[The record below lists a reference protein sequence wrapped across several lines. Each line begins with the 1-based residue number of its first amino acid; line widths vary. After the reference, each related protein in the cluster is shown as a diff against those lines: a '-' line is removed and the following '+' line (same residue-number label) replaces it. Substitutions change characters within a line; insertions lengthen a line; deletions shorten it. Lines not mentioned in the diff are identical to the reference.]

1 MKKLFLLF
9 VMLSGMM
16 MPHELLAINTEDSN
30 LTFETSDGGKT
41 ITITSTKAGALA
53 GLKFNGNHNQQLI
66 DALTASSGGKIVFVG
81 DFCEADLKFLNGQ
94 GQHNNTNY
102 CTQKIVDMSEAKFV
116 NKGSS
121 SANTYLYHFESDR
134 QNKNEGDHC
143 IVGATKYKS
152 ERYSTGRNWHEID
165 ESGIAQGQSWQTRNI
180 SADDVNSLDYSYDVY
195 LKLPTTLNYYQL
207 VVTTDANNNE
217 TSREWVLIENPT
229 ADQKSAAMEIEG
241 QYTASD
247 LQSLKQNYSP
257 NQIVKVRPD
266 NNSFKYFT
274 NEASYEFGWQSV
286 AGTNDDYQNGTT
298 NTDEW
303 YSDINEAPAPTD
315 YGQWVIAGGTEYV
328 FHNDQWVDP
337 SQVGGSGN
345 YDYTQMK
352 FDYWGS
358 NVEEIITSK
367 YAEGRMADQL
377 CNSCTNLKT
386 LTLSAGDFALAG
398 TVLGNNINSLET
410 VNIQKDVTTLS
421 PGMFNSAGT
430 SNNEQKLE
438 TVNFEDGCQIKTL
451 PTGVFRN
458 TGIKNLTIPSSVE
471 LIEAEAFHSCYNLE
485 TVTFVNTN
493 PNPLII
499 KNKAFQNSQ
508 NIKDVYVNVKF
519 SERHMICEYN
529 AFDFKGLEGQTVADS
544 EMTTLHFPEENFDY
558 YAGEWKKGMSIKQS
572 DLNAFKDG
580 LDVTYNGQEYIK
592 APTQNESQL
601 SGGYAQVDNNSDG
614 YYHPSDNSKQY
625 APANGWQQ
633 FAKTASPREIV
644 IPGNVYMTYSTATPY
659 SLPTGIVAFR
669 VTDYKEAETNAN
681 GKTIKGRLVLKQ
693 IDQVPTETGMLLIST
708 DKYLVKPNENRDGG
722 VPSKF
727 YFGDPNGTPAQYHYT
742 QGHAGDATSNY
753 LAPAVHGIEVGPVSK
768 GAPNAQT
775 GAIDVNGSPFT
786 HRNFAMNKNT
796 HQFVRVKHITMP
808 DNRAFLSLPKE
819 MFTNNN
825 ESATEGPNPW
835 NTVAGDAFETYETTE
850 YDSNGAKTT
859 MFFEYDVEKY
869 GMIWPL
875 AQNDETTGISQ
886 GISPNGSERVQ
897 EGIFTLQ
904 GVKVTKPVE
913 KGIYIVNGKKVI
925 IK

>member
-1 MKKLFLLF
+1 
-9 VMLSGMM
+9 MLSGMM

-116 NKGSS
+116 NRGSS

-165 ESGIAQGQSWQTRNI
+165 ESEIAQGQSWQTRNI

-286 AGTNDDYQNGTT
+286 AGTYDDYQNGTT

-328 FHNDQWVDP
+328 FHNGQWVDP

-421 PGMFNSAGT
+421 SGMFNSAGT

-451 PTGVFRN
+451 PTKVFLN

-499 KNKAFQNSQ
+499 KNRAFQNSAK
-508 NIKDVYVNVKF
+508 IKDVYIEVAPEDRKL
-519 SERHMICEYN
+519 ICEYN
-529 AFDFKGLEGQTVADS
+529 AFDFASMEAQTQIDGS
-544 EMTTLHFPEENFDY
+544 MTTLHFPEDSFDY
-558 YAGEWKKGMSIKQS
+558 YAGEWKKGMAFTQS
-572 DLNAFKDG
+572 ELNAFKDG
-580 LDVTYNGQEYIK
+580 IEIK
-592 APTQNESQL
+592 DDQGNVIYANPDTQNPAAWGQYGFSAIEYYSN
-601 SGGYAQVDNNSDG
+601 VDG
-614 YYHPSDNSKQY
+614 YYHDPNGGNTKY
-625 APANGWQQ
+625 APGNGWQQ
-633 FAKTASPREIV
+633 FAKTASNREIYV
-644 IPGNVYMTYSTATPY
+644 TGNIYMTYSTDEPY
-659 SLPTGIVAFR
+659 SLPEGIIAFR
-669 VTDYKEAETNAN
+669 ITDYVEPKIVN
-681 GKTIKGRLVLKQ
+681 GKTTLGKLVLKK
-693 IDQVPTETGMLLIST
+693 IEQVPTETGMLLIST
-708 DKYLVKPNENRDGG
+708 DKYKVKAKDVEQNPNIQ
-722 VPSKF
+722 SMF
-727 YFGDPNGTPAQYHYT
+727 FFGDPVGTPEKYHYEM
-742 QGHAGDATSNY
+742 GRAGGATSNY

-786 HRNFAMNKNT
+786 HRNFAMNKNN

-886 GISPNGSERVQ
+886 GISTTGSERVQ

-913 KGIYIVNGKKVI
+913 KGIYLVNGKKVI